1 LKNIDQKST
10 RFSAET
16 EQLSIS
22 DYEKRLGYDP
32 HFLGKTYQVPHP
44 HFHSDLKEDIAVLKD
59 GSTIL
64 DYTHFSIV
72 MSKSRR
78 LAYYTVVNIDGT
90 QLKDVKRGK
99 DSWYIDPRI
108 DSSEQTGPELY
119 AGNDLDRGHLVRR
132 QDPIWGEEANQAN
145 EDTFHFTNCSPQHKD
160 LNQKTWLDLEDYL
173 LNNTENFKL
182 KATVFTG
189 PVFGSNDPVYRG
201 IQIPIEFWKLAVM
214 VKKDGSLSA
223 TAYLQSQAN
232 LIRDLDFSFGDYKTY
247 QVPVARIEE
256 LTGLDFGELRK
267 NDPMAK
273 PRAAMLKIV
282 DLEQENH
289 LPSL

>member
-1 LKNIDQKST
+1 MKNNDLKST
-10 RFSAET
+10 HFSAEI
-16 EQLSIS
+16 EQLSIY
-22 DYEKRLGYDP
+22 DYDKRLGYNPD
-32 HFLGKTYQVPHP
+32 FLGSSYSVPHP
-44 HFHSDLKEDIAVLKD
+44 YFRPDLKEDIALLKD

-78 LAYYTVVNIDGT
+78 LAYYTVVNIDGAL
-90 QLKDVKRGK
+90 LKEVKRGK

-108 DSSEQTGPELY
+108 DACEQTGPELY

-189 PVFGSNDPVYRG
+189 PVFGSDDPDYRG
-201 IQIPIEFWKLAVM
+201 IRIPKEFWKLAVM
-214 VKKDGSLSA
+214 VKKDGNLSA
-223 TAYLQSQAN
+223 SAYLQSQAN

-247 QVPVARIEE
+247 QVPVTRIEE

-267 NDPMAK
+267 HDPMAK
-273 PRAAMLKIV
+273 PRAAMLRIV
-282 DLEQENH
+282 DFEHENH
-289 LPSL
+289 LPLL

>member
-1 LKNIDQKST
+1 MKNIDLKST
-10 RFSAET
+10 HFSAEI
-16 EQLSIS
+16 EQLSIT
-22 DYEKRLGYDP
+22 DYEKRLGYNPD
-32 HFLGKTYQVPHP
+32 FLGSSYSVPHP
-44 HFHSDLKEDIAVLKD
+44 FFRPDLKEDIAVLKD

-78 LAYYTVVNIDGT
+78 LAYYTVVNIDGAL
-90 QLKDVKRGK
+90 LKEVKRGK

-108 DSSEQTGPELY
+108 DAVEQTGPELY

-189 PVFGSNDPVYRG
+189 PVFGSDDPDYRG
-201 IQIPIEFWKLAVM
+201 IRIPKEFWKLAVM
-214 VKKDGSLSA
+214 VKKDGNLSA
-223 TAYLQSQAN
+223 SAYLQSQAN

-247 QVPVARIEE
+247 QVPVTRIEE

-267 NDPMAK
+267 HDPMAK
-273 PRAAMLKIV
+273 PRAAMLRIV
-282 DLEQENH
+282 DFEHENH
-289 LPSL
+289 LPLL

>member
-1 LKNIDQKST
+1 MKNIDLKST
-10 RFSAET
+10 RFSAEI
-16 EQLSIS
+16 EQLSIT
-22 DYEKRLGYDP
+22 DYEKRLGYNPD
-32 HFLGKTYQVPHP
+32 FLGSSYSVPHP
-44 HFHSDLKEDIAVLKD
+44 FFRPDLKEDIAVLKD

-78 LAYYTVVNIDGT
+78 LAYYTVVNIDGAL
-90 QLKDVKRGK
+90 LKEVKRGK

-108 DSSEQTGPELY
+108 DAGEQTGPELY

-189 PVFGSNDPVYRG
+189 PVFGSDDPDYRG
-201 IQIPIEFWKLAVM
+201 IRIPKEFWKLAVM
-214 VKKDGSLSA
+214 VKKDGNQSA
-223 TAYLQSQAN
+223 SAYLQSQAN

-247 QVPVARIEE
+247 QVPVTRIEE

-267 NDPMAK
+267 HDPMAK
-273 PRAAMLKIV
+273 PRAAMLRIV
-282 DLEQENH
+282 DFEHENH
-289 LPSL
+289 LPLL